1 MAYLDEK
8 SFKKHIS
15 TKKFNNIY
23 IIFGDEKYLVR
34 FYTGELTKA
43 VAGSEP
49 SDFAFHK
56 FTQGVELQTL
66 ADAVGIVPFMAEY
79 NCVVVEDLDVNAF
92 TKDQYD
98 SFKGIL
104 SSVPDSTVLIFSMSS
119 VAPKKEKPEKS
130 KSTADEVG
138 EEEGKTRNR
147 FKLFCNFVDKMGMGC
162 VAELNMRSATALE
175 HQLAK
180 WADKI
185 GKKLSLPVASKIIYY
200 CGTDLATLR
209 LELDKVCAYAG
220 DSDEITLDMVEATV
234 TKKLEAK
241 VYDMVDNVI
250 YGNTDKAYTQLS
262 MLFALKEDPRDIL
275 RILGFAYID
284 LYRARVTVESGSLI
298 KDTADFFKYG
308 NRKWVLDKAQTKS
321 RQLSTNALRDSLGA
335 IADLTAKMN
344 SVSMNEEA
352 AIHKLIADLVLIA
365 VRERENA

>member
-1 MAYLDEK
+1 MAYLDER

-15 TKKFNNIY
+15 AKKFNNIY
-23 IIFGDEKYLVR
+23 IIFGDEKYLVK
-34 FYTGELTKA
+34 FYTGELTKL

-56 FTQGVELQTL
+56 FSRGVDLQSL
-66 ADAVGIVPFMAEY
+66 ADAVRVVPFMAQY
-79 NCVVVEDLDVNAF
+79 NCVLVEDMDVDAL

-98 SFKGIL
+98 SFKNIL
-104 SSVPDSTVLIFSMSS
+104 SGVPDTTVLIFSMTS
-119 VAPKKEKPEKS
+119 VLPKKASASDDKKS
-130 KSTADEVG
+130 KADDG
-138 EEEGKTRNR
+138 EDSKTRSR
-147 FKLFCNFVDKMGMGC
+147 FKLFCNFVDKMDTGC

-180 WADKI
+180 WADKV

-200 CGTDLATLR
+200 CGTDLSTLR

-220 DSDEITLDMVEATV
+220 DNDEITLEMVEATV

-250 YGNTDKAYTQLS
+250 FGNTDKAYTQLS
-262 MLFALKEDPRDIL
+262 MLFALREDPRDIL
-275 RILGFAYID
+275 RILGFAYVD
-284 LYRARVTVESGSLI
+284 LYRARVTVESGAMI

-308 NRKWVLDKAQTKS
+308 NRKWVLEKAPAKS
-321 RQLSTNALRDSLGA
+321 RQLSTNALRESLGA
-335 IADLTAKMN
+335 ITDLTAKMN
-344 SVSMNEEA
+344 SVSLNEET
-352 AIHKLIADLVLIA
+352 AIHKLIADLLLIA